1 MFSIKINYFWS
12 WVKLIGAWLTIWALE
27 AWLAIA
33 ACAIVVIWLIGTIV
47 EEDDDVEVLVV
58 DDDVEVAVESV
69 PFDELD
75 DKDIE
80 VFELDFI

>member
-1 MFSIKINYFWS
+1 
-12 WVKLIGAWLTIWALE
+12 
-27 AWLAIA
+27 
-33 ACAIVVIWLIGTIV
+33 LIGTIV

>member
-1 MFSIKINYFWS
+1 MFIKINYFWS
-12 WVKLIGAWLTIWALE
+12 WVKLIGIWLTVWGLG

-33 ACAIVVIWLIGTIV
+33 AYAIVVILLIGTDV
-47 EEDDDVEVLVV
+47 YEDDDV
-58 DDDVEVAVESV
+58 DVEVAVESA

-80 VFELDFI
+80 VFELEFI